1 MHSSSILHVPHN
13 GDRTRIAWTHLKFNP
28 IGLYNLRLHQGTFPR
43 LPNFYEANRARF
55 DAADLA
61 WFAAGMHKDG
71 NHHHDPQS
79 FHALA
84 EALQKDTKDTSVSRL
99 ERKEL
104 LQRVQ
109 DLTFDMATLW
119 DRALGGTTM
128 ILHCTGTTVPG
139 APLRPEFLKA
149 HVYLP
154 PAFVDHNPQLRE
166 PIMGLVQLFIET
178 IALKTARDW
187 PRRAQVSFGYRLTQP
202 GYAQANQPMTSFPE
216 PELNSSYY
224 KFLGQPTTI

>member
-1 MHSSSILHVPHN
+1 
-13 GDRTRIAWTHLKFNP
+13 
-28 IGLYNLRLHQGTFPR
+28 
-43 LPNFYEANRARF
+43 
-55 DAADLA
+55 
-61 WFAAGMHKDG
+61 
-71 NHHHDPQS
+71 
-79 FHALA
+79 
-84 EALQKDTKDTSVSRL
+84 
-99 ERKEL
+99 
-104 LQRVQ
+104 
-109 DLTFDMATLW
+109 
-119 DRALGGTTM
+119 M

-224 KFLGQPTTI
+224 KFLGQPTTIPTAGAASPSSIPSSSYSYDSSNDFSVEADEILNLQEIIHTLQEENSSLTDEVATLRSSVTILESQLRIFAAAPGSPGDQTPSRRFQTTVRHTTPTSKNYRFVEFVELLNSCS